1 MKFKLGPGALIRFAP
16 DATPNGGQ
24 ELPAA
29 DPNPDTPVQDAGQGD
44 GGGQPQPGAA
54 GKVEDLPDWAQSIIK
69 ELRGENAR
77 RRKAEQDQA
86 AAAAKAEEER
96 LAQQNEWQKLAEQRQ
111 ARIAELEPLTE
122 RTAKLEAI
130 LAQQLASAIK
140 DWPTELKQLDPG
152 DGADLLARL
161 DWMQK
166 SQPLAQ
172 KLMERPTTP
181 GNVPAPKPNG
191 GAKPTDEAARAG
203 QARWSM
209 NQF

>member
-1 MKFKLGPGALIRFAP
+1 MKLKFGPGALIRFAP

-24 ELPAA
+24 EPPTAS
-29 DPNPDTPVQDAGQGD
+29 PSPDTPVQDAGQGD
-44 GGGQPQPGAA
+44 GDGQPQPGAA
-54 GKVEDLPDWAQSIIK
+54 GKVEELPDWAQSIIK
-69 ELRGENAR
+69 ELRGENAK
-77 RRKAEQDQA
+77 RRKAEQEQA

-122 RTAKLEAI
+122 RTAKLEAL

-140 DWPTELKQLDPG
+140 DWPAELKQLDPG

-172 KLMERPTTP
+172 KLMDRPTTP
-181 GNVPAPKPNG
+181 GNVPPPKPNG
-191 GAKPTDEAARAG
+191 GTKPNEDLARANH
-203 QARWSM
+203 ARWSQ